1 MRSKTSYRAQ
11 WEASVRLEG
20 ACEIG
25 KSDSETL
32 YAPDLG
38 ASFGSTAC

>member
-1 MRSKTSYRAQ
+1 MRSMTSYRAQ
-11 WEASVRLEG
+11 LGR

-38 ASFGSTAC
+38 GLAWKYGLLKI